1 MNSKEKVDSRFP
13 ENGKLDGRLWVFNKW
28 KWNDLSAYICCVS
41 KEDNEKYK
49 LNGVEMFGDNTY
61 IVEFNENEFQNWN
74 RTKLMDQMLNE
85 QTR

>member
-1 MNSKEKVDSRFP
+1 MVDCGFSI
-13 ENGKLDGRLWVFNKW
+13 NGNGTIYQLTFVVLVKK
-28 KWNDLSAYICCVS
+28 II
-41 KEDNEKYK
+41 EKYK